1 MIRMG
6 NITVLRTRGTRRV
19 VTALAVAAAAALVVP
34 TSTSAQPLVPMAP
47 ADLPAAPADPAALI
61 AQFLPAPGEPMPN
74 LADVEALASFA
85 PAILGAAAGPADVG
99 AAPAADLLGQART
112 LLETA
117 QLPDQVKALLER
129 VITFLDGSGGGGP
142 ELPSDGPV
150 IAQFLYPTLGKG
162 CISDTADSVGTALAV
177 PGPATLP
184 PPGPGAG
191 QAGFVFTALGT
202 APVAAQQ
209 AAPLTVTWLNIDN
222 RRSGTQDLTGAAM
235 INTDGPATLSAIAD
249 TGPGRVLSVISGS
262 ITTQSKEDPA
272 AAPRSCTFLPTIGTV
287 YVP

>member
-1 MIRMG
+1 MG
-6 NITVLRTRGTRRV
+6 NITVLRTRGTRRA

-34 TSTSAQPLVPMAP
+34 TSASAQPLVPAAP
-47 ADLPAAPADPAALI
+47 VAPPAPADPAALI
-61 AQFLPAPGEPMPN
+61 AQFLPAPGEPAPN
-74 LADVEALASFA
+74 RADVEALASFA
-85 PAILGAAAGPADVG
+85 PAILGAAAGPADAN
-99 AAPAADLLGQART
+99 AAPAADLLAQARV

-117 QLPDQVKALLER
+117 QLPDQVKSLLGR

-150 IAQFLYPTLGKG
+150 ISQFLYPTLGKG

-184 PPGPGAG
+184 PPGPAAG

-202 APVAAQQ
+202 APIAAEQS
-209 AAPLTVTWLNIDN
+209 APLTVTWLNIDN
-222 RRSGTQDLTGAAM
+222 RRSGSQDLTGAAK
-235 INTDGPATLSAIAD
+235 INTDGPATVSAIAD

-262 ITTQSKEDPA
+262 ITTKSKDDA
-272 AAPRSCTFLPTIGTV
+272 AAEPRSCTFLPTIGTV
-287 YVP
+287 VVP